1 MNIDINSK
9 LKSSLFIITLTTLTM
24 LLYSFATST
33 IYAEHDAASQSGNNM
48 GNSMGNMGDMGSMM
62 GNMMGG
68 MMSDMTMPMALDVIH
83 NDPERPEVSKNYTGT
98 YVMEGMFMGFPY
110 WVKNNCIA
118 EQTIREGRCYIF
130 VYYGDWVLQP
140 SPPGTN
146 INGETRLY
154 NDITYA
160 EWPWMGG
167 WVSGNVQSV
176 SISNNMDMGS
186 MMGNMMGGMMSGGMG
201 MPNTTNQNNTNQYS
215 TPMVDTGYQC
225 KGEPRVIFYDERL
238 LEALLDEF
246 DNQGITF
253 SASGNNCDDT
263 SVTLSSVL
271 ELTKADLSNKG
282 ITSLEGIEYATNLTA
297 LRLNNNEISDIDLL
311 LSLTNLRTLDMRDNM
326 IVVPDQDPRYPPQ
339 ENPLTLLQRNG
350 VSTDVNTFDIST
362 VFKSKYNIDLANL
375 PNVSQQQLADILWG
389 EDPRSLVNASRTQPS
404 SSQNQQNTGDYCDS
418 VSDFTRFQDN
428 SLWTSIINQM
438 KTQGLTF
445 CSSPQDLSI
454 DRDALEEITFLE
466 ANFQNIINLNGIE
479 TLRNLEELR
488 MHDNR
493 ITNIEPLG
501 NLRSLMILDLSNNQ
515 ICQSNYNPWDNLRGL
530 RIVELFVSNAC
541 ISGLDFTDDLIN
553 LRFLDINGNPISQSY
568 KIQELINRG
577 VEVEYNGNINTNQQ
591 SSQNN
596 SNFNNSSN
604 NTTSNSGSSFYYEEE
619 GNSRGFLFNVDEV
632 PEWAQN
638 LGLNDVNQ
646 LLDPTVIAIFG
657 IFITLLGTVAQMA
670 RGR

>member
-1 MNIDINSK
+1 MCRASCARRQIPGA
-9 LKSSLFIITLTTLTM
+9 SS
-24 LLYSFATST
+24 
-33 IYAEHDAASQSGNNM
+33 
-48 GNSMGNMGDMGSMM
+48 
-62 GNMMGG
+62 
-68 MMSDMTMPMALDVIH
+68 
-83 NDPERPEVSKNYTGT
+83 
-98 YVMEGMFMGFPY
+98 
-110 WVKNNCIA
+110 
-118 EQTIREGRCYIF
+118 
-130 VYYGDWVLQP
+130 
-140 SPPGTN
+140 
-146 INGETRLY
+146 
-154 NDITYA
+154 
-160 EWPWMGG
+160 
-167 WVSGNVQSV
+167 
-176 SISNNMDMGS
+176 
-186 MMGNMMGGMMSGGMG
+186 
-201 MPNTTNQNNTNQYS
+201 PNFT
-215 TPMVDTGYQC
+215 
-225 KGEPRVIFYDERL
+225 
-238 LEALLDEF
+238 
-246 DNQGITF
+246 
-253 SASGNNCDDT
+253 
-263 SVTLSSVL
+263 
-271 ELTKADLSNKG
+271 
-282 ITSLEGIEYATNLTA
+282 
-297 LRLNNNEISDIDLL
+297 
-311 LSLTNLRTLDMRDNM
+311 
-326 IVVPDQDPRYPPQ
+326 
-339 ENPLTLLQRNG
+339 
-350 VSTDVNTFDIST
+350 
-362 VFKSKYNIDLANL
+362 
-375 PNVSQQQLADILWG
+375 
-389 EDPRSLVNASRTQPS
+389 RSLVNASRTQPS

-479 TLRNLEELR
+479 TLRNLEELL

-501 NLRSLMILDLSNNQ
+501 NLRSLRVLDLSNNQ

-604 NTTSNSGSSFYYEEE
+604 NTTSNSSSSFYYEEE

>member
-1 MNIDINSK
+1 
-9 LKSSLFIITLTTLTM
+9 
-24 LLYSFATST
+24 
-33 IYAEHDAASQSGNNM
+33 
-48 GNSMGNMGDMGSMM
+48 
-62 GNMMGG
+62 
-68 MMSDMTMPMALDVIH
+68 
-83 NDPERPEVSKNYTGT
+83 
-98 YVMEGMFMGFPY
+98 
-110 WVKNNCIA
+110 
-118 EQTIREGRCYIF
+118 
-130 VYYGDWVLQP
+130 
-140 SPPGTN
+140 
-146 INGETRLY
+146 
-154 NDITYA
+154 
-160 EWPWMGG
+160 MGG

-186 MMGNMMGGMMSGGMG
+186 MMGSMMGGMMSGGMG

-225 KGEPRVIFYDERL
+225 NGEPRVIFYDERL
-238 LEALLDEF
+238 LEALIDEF
-246 DNQGITF
+246 DNQGIAF

-282 ITSLEGIEYATNLTA
+282 ITSLEGIEYATNLKA

-326 IVVPDQDPRYPPQ
+326 IVVPDQDPRYPPE

-362 VFKSKYNIDLANL
+362 VFKSKYDIDLANL

-479 TLRNLEELR
+479 TLRNLEELL

-501 NLRSLMILDLSNNQ
+501 NLRSLRVLDLSNNQ

-604 NTTSNSGSSFYYEEE
+604 NTTSNSSSSFYYEEE